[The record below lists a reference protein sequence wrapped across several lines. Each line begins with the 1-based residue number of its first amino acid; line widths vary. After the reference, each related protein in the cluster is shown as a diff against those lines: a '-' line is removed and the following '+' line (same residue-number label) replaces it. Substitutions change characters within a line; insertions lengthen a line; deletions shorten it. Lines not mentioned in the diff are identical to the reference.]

1 MPLDPQAAAFLQ
13 MLAASNA
20 PPLNTQTPEQA
31 REAIAGFIALAG
43 EGEPVAAV
51 ENRSIPGPAGEI
63 PVRIYTPSGQPPFP
77 ALVYYHGGGWV
88 VGNLDMVDT
97 VCRALANRAG
107 SVVVSVDYRLAPEH
121 KFPAS
126 AEDAYAAAHWVAT
139 NASTIGVDPG
149 RIAVGGDSAGGNL
162 AAVVSLIARDRGS
175 PSLAYQVLVYPVTD
189 YAFDTP
195 SYQANGKDYFLT
207 TEMME
212 WFWNHYLRTPEDGN
226 HPYAS
231 PLRAT
236 NLAGLPPALVITAE
250 YDPLRDEGERYAQR
264 LREAGVPVRQTR
276 YDGMVH
282 GFFTMPGT
290 FDKAKQAV
298 DEIAE
303 ELRKTAAAR
312 A

>member
-226 HPYAS
+226 NPYAS